1 MLRAVGFYI
10 VFIWLA
16 TAYYAYRDMSHRTTN
31 PVAPYLAA
39 ALIILFTPIL
49 FLFAFVLYRILRPQ
63 ETVADAQER
72 ALAEEAM
79 LVEVERQAH
88 CANCGRTVHADWIIC
103 PTCRNRLRRFCP
115 NCSNLV
121 ELDWSLCPWCGK
133 DFERPE
139 QLPERVRVGR
149 PTRPSVGPCRHRD
162 DGAGAGG
169 RHRRSSTGRRP
180 ALVAAGRRA
189 RRSRSV
195 STACPAGRRGVQ
207 PAPISPALAP
217 SMAATTAGPGGRAAS
232 GRGRAAPPRPCLR
245 RRRPSP
251 WRPHSPPSR
260 RPPAGRCGSVRHASN
275 PLRRMVRPTEPG
287 FARRSDVRP
296 ASGRRSGAP
305 APRPSPIP
313 ICRRHQGRPAPAR
326 SPSRAGPSRGCMRRL
341 VPGPGRRAAHHPG
354 RLRCLRRARR
364 GVRRGRPGGPGA
376 GLLRR
381 RPATS
386 WSTGPRDP
394 PPRTTGRRRCWCW
407 GSSSPSPRSSNWR
420 WG

>member
-1 MLRAVGFYI
+1 MDLIVANIQSALGTFFADPTIQLMLRAVGFYV

-63 ETVADAQER
+63 ETVADSQER

-149 PTRPSVGPCRHRD
+149 PTRPSV
-162 DGAGAGG
+162 
-169 RHRRSSTGRRP
+169 
-180 ALVAAGRRA
+180 V
-189 RRSRSV
+189 
-195 STACPAGRRGVQ
+195 PAGTV
-207 PAPISPALAP
+207 
-217 SMAATTAGPGGRAAS
+217 TTARES
-232 GRGRAAPPRPCLR
+232 
-245 RRRPSP
+245 
-251 WRPHSPPSR
+251 W
-260 RPPAGRCGSVRHASN
+260 RPPARQLHGS
-275 PLRRMVRPTEPG
+275 PL
-287 FARRSDVRP
+287 
-296 ASGRRSGAP
+296 
-305 APRPSPIP
+305 PS
-313 ICRRHQGRPAPAR
+313 
-326 SPSRAGPSRGCMRRL
+326 
-341 VPGPGRRAAHHPG
+341 
-354 RLRCLRRARR
+354 
-364 GVRRGRPGGPGA
+364 
-376 GLLRR
+376 
-381 RPATS
+381 
-386 WSTGPRDP
+386 
-394 PPRTTGRRRCWCW
+394 
-407 GSSSPSPRSSNWR
+407 
-420 WG
+420 